1 MLQGISGGAEV
12 PAPGAFC
19 GVPDD
24 IEDALHGH
32 GDGRDNLTPV
42 GLDAVAVTA
51 PVDDANAAIH
61 CHGADELSEGLA
73 ALQAALEVR
82 AVQREVPAQILPAK
96 LHQLACLTGEARP
109 MLGMDLGD
117 VGLGLEQNAE

>member
-32 GDGRDNLTPV
+32 GDGGDDLTPV
-42 GLDAVAVTA
+42 CLDAVAVTA

-61 CHGADELSEGLA
+61 CHGADELREGLA
-73 ALQAALEVR
+73 ALQAALEGGTRQGVI
-82 AVQREVPAQILPAK
+82 PAQGLPA
-96 LHQLACLTGEARP
+96 P
-109 MLGMDLGD
+109 PD
-117 VGLGLEQNAE
+117 